1 MLAAQLSSSQQTR
14 KAQNLA
20 GTRVVSLAKQHGAR
34 QELLLTPEGKVLQGQ
49 SRFPLPRAGKD
60 VIRHSLKLSQWP
72 KDLFFGNPEC
82 SGTKIIN
89 FVQYFPKESSL
100 LPCAILTQGKGDGT
114 GTKPGG
120 THLGKQQRAGGRAEA
135 WQKNPH
141 SDHRT
146 AVKPLRQ
153 DENNSQQQR
162 RGQEGKRGK
171 SIPDLGSHRARG
183 KVNVRLKRAKL
194 SPKDTP
200 TLVMCSQSITA
211 GAELVTVPCACH
223 SPSATAMARPQPSPT
238 LPRAKLV
245 LGETFTGF
253 WQDLNLVLS
262 ENNHQHCC
270 RDTQFAQQQLQP
282 DKLLPVCPTQFPQS
296 LCPW

>member
-1 MLAAQLSSSQQTR
+1 MKIIPNNR
-14 KAQNLA
+14 
-20 GTRVVSLAKQHGAR
+20 GGER
-34 QELLLTPEGKVLQGQ
+34 EGKG
-49 SRFPLPRAGKD
+49 
-60 VIRHSLKLSQWP
+60 
-72 KDLFFGNPEC
+72 
-82 SGTKIIN
+82 
-89 FVQYFPKESSL
+89 
-100 LPCAILTQGKGDGT
+100 
-114 GTKPGG
+114 
-120 THLGKQQRAGGRAEA
+120 
-135 WQKNPH
+135 
-141 SDHRT
+141 
-146 AVKPLRQ
+146 
-153 DENNSQQQR
+153 
-162 RGQEGKRGK
+162 GK
-171 SIPDLGSHRARG
+171 SIPDLGSHGARG

-238 LPRAKLV
+238 LSRAKLV

-282 DKLLPVCPTQFPQS
+282 DKLLPVCPTQFPQKS
-296 LCPW
+296 LSLVTLRNQNSHSQPSVSLLVTQISSF